1 MLNNQT
7 LSQEQMWVTQ
17 TNMISLEPVPSQ
29 TPRGEDLEMA
39 SSMTWKSMGVPFRQR
54 SRHHGETPEF
64 RVVIQFLGSKFQ
76 IPLDSLVKC
85 VLVKKTL
92 HSKNVRDPL
101 VMKYGNES
109 SIHTDHTVHISYR
122 FL

>member
-54 SRHHGETPEF
+54 SRHHGETP
-64 RVVIQFLGSKFQ
+64 VDFLVQ
-76 IPLDSLVKC
+76 C